1 MDVKTLCLGVL
12 TEQDRTGYE
21 IKRTCEEV
29 FRHFFVAGF
38 GSIYPALADL
48 QRDGLVTATSVEQKK
63 RPDKK
68 VYSITEAG
76 RAALA
81 LELATTPPRHKVRSE
96 FLALMY
102 FAHLLPPERVDAV
115 LGQMI
120 ERFEATLED
129 ELALFDRAD
138 APAELTPGQRFA
150 LGYGRTVLSAA
161 LAYCKRQRPQL
172 ARALRGAALDD
183 VTDATD
189 NAGSSAEKPAMCGID
204 QHLGEPANDSAARS
218 RPRLPPLAGE

>member
-12 TEQDRTGYE
+12 TEQDHTGYD
-21 IKRTCEEV
+21 IKRCCEEV

-38 GSIYPALADL
+38 GSIYPALAEL
-48 QRDGLVTATSVEQKK
+48 QRDGLVTSVSVEQKK

-68 VYSITEAG
+68 VYRITEAG

-81 LELATTPPRHKVRSE
+81 AELATTPPRHKVRSE

-115 LGQMI
+115 LAEMI
-120 ERFEATLED
+120 DRFEATLVD
-129 ELALFDRAD
+129 ELALFDSPD
-138 APAELTPGQRFA
+138 APGELTPGQRFA
-150 LGYGRTVLSAA
+150 LGYGRTVLTAA

-172 ARALRGAALDD
+172 ARALRGE
-183 VTDATD
+183 
-189 NAGSSAEKPAMCGID
+189 S
-204 QHLGEPANDSAARS
+204 EPEGQPPEVAND
-218 RPRLPPLAGE
+218 RLPVAPPLAGE